1 MTLTTQLRNAIET
14 SGLSLYRIAKD
25 ADIPYAV
32 IHRFANGERQIK
44 IDAADKLANYFG
56 MKLTR
61 PKQVSSK

>member
-1 MTLTTQLRNAIET
+1 MSLTIQLRNAIET

-25 ADIPYAV
+25 AEISYAV
-32 IHRFANGERQIK
+32 IHRFANGKRQIK
-44 IDAADKLANYFG
+44 IEAADRLADYFG